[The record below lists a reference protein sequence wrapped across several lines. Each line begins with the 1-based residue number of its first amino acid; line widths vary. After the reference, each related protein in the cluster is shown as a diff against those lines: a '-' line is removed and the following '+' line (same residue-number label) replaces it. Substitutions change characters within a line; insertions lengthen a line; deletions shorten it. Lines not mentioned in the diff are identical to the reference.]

1 MFHNFSELLY
11 KIIFKLVYSIG
22 VYGIVEY
29 DVSFK
34 IEKKIWKNYCTGNI
48 INIYMIAFISSVESK
63 LLGHTKLYL
72 AQKGVRIS
80 RTKLISPYILYT
92 YVKKYSFLHCII

>member
-22 VYGIVEY
+22 VYRIVEY

-34 IEKKIWKNYCTGNI
+34 IEKKSEKNYCTGNI

-63 LLGHTKLYL
+63 LLGHTELYL
-72 AQKGVRIS
+72 AQ
-80 RTKLISPYILYT
+80 
-92 YVKKYSFLHCII
+92 